1 LYILQFE
8 QPLVAGTQTFIIR
21 KGVRGGG
28 VVSIIRGVLRHQA
41 NKQAAHKQPQ

>member
-21 KGVRGGG
+21 RGVRGG